1 MDLRQM
7 EIAVA
12 VAEEGGFTAAAQRL
26 RTVQSTVSTTV
37 RALER
42 DLGTP
47 LFERTTHR
55 VALTPAGE
63 AFLPAA
69 RAALRAADEARAT
82 VDLSRWRLRGEATIG
97 TMPGLG
103 SRLHRALAGLRRH
116 HPGIDVRVR
125 QAPAG
130 ELCQAIRE
138 STVDLA
144 IAVLD
149 KRQRYGLVTR
159 LLADE
164 DMVLVT
170 SPAAS
175 PPQPGPVTLGEA
187 AGLSLVDFP
196 PGWAIRESVDH
207 AFRAALLDRAVTV
220 EVDDLTA
227 AAELVRHGLGGC
239 VLPESI
245 AAWFP
250 DLVVRR
256 FAEHAPN
263 WRVQLARP
271 GGDVSPVVAAVLRG
285 LG

>member
-1 MDLRQM
+1 MDLRQL
-7 EIAVA
+7 EIVVA
-12 VAEEGGFTAAAQRL
+12 VAEEGGFTAAARRL

-82 VDLSRWRLRGEATIG
+82 VDLSRWRLRGEVTIG
-97 TMPGLG
+97 AMPGLG
-103 SRLHRALAGLRRH
+103 SRLHHALAGLRRE

-130 ELCQAIRE
+130 QLCQAVRE

-144 IAVLD
+144 LAVLD

-159 LLADE
+159 LLAHE
-164 DMVLVT
+164 DMVLVAPP
-170 SPAAS
+170 SAS
-175 PPQPGPVTLGEA
+175 PPKPGPVSLADA
-187 AGLSLVDFP
+187 ADLSLVDFP
-196 PGWAIRESVDH
+196 AGWAIREAVDH
-207 AFRAALLDRAVTV
+207 AFRAALLDRTVTV
-220 EVDDLTA
+220 EVDDIAA

-256 FAEHAPN
+256 FAEQAPS
-263 WRVQLARP
+263 WRVLVARS
-271 GGDVSPVVAAVLRG
+271 GGDVSPVVAAVLRQ